1 MTWSI
6 IARDEQTGRIAIAV
20 ATRFFAVGALVCHIK
35 TGAGVVAS
43 QAFIN
48 PYFGPKG
55 LALLEAGMSAE
66 NVVAE
71 LTTADEGRHHR
82 QLHVMD
88 RDSRFAAYT
97 GAACI
102 DWCGHEV
109 RGTFSVAGNML
120 VGSAVLAET
129 IRAYEV
135 QAAVPFARRLIAAMR
150 AGEAAGGDKRGRQSA
165 ALLIHDR
172 EDYPLYDL
180 RVDDHT
186 DPLGELERLEEVARQ
201 RWVHFRRQMPSHN
214 RPSGLTDRDKLEE
227 LIAQS
232 IAEGYE

>member
-6 IARDEQTGRIAIAV
+6 IAQDEATGRVGIAV
-20 ATRFFAVGALVCHIK
+20 ATKFFAVGALVPRVR
-35 TGAGVVAS
+35 TSVGAIAS
-43 QAFIN
+43 QAFMN
-48 PYFGPKG
+48 PYYGPQG
-55 LALLEAGMSAE
+55 LGLLEAGANAE
-66 NVVAE
+66 EVVAC
-71 LTTADEGRHHR
+71 LTAADEGRNNR

-88 RDSRFAAYT
+88 RQGRFAAYT

-102 DWCGHEV
+102 DWCGHEL
-109 RGTFSVAGNML
+109 RGSFSIAGNML
-120 VGSAVLAET
+120 AGPAVLAESV
-129 IRAYEV
+129 RAYEA
-135 QAAVPFARRLIAAMR
+135 QMAMPLARRLIHAMQ

-165 ALLIHDR
+165 ALLIHDA

-186 DPLGELERLEEVARQ
+186 DPLGELARLEEVARQ
-201 RWVHFRRQMPSHN
+201 RWVHFRRQMPSRK
-214 RPSGLTDRDKLEE
+214 RPSGLIDRSGIEA

>member
-20 ATRFFAVGALVCHIK
+20 ATRFFAVGALVSHIK

-88 RDSRFAAYT
+88 REGRFAAYT

-102 DWCGHEV
+102 DWCGHDV

-201 RWVHFRRQMPSHN
+201 RWVHFRRQMPSHS

>member
-20 ATRFFAVGALVCHIK
+20 ATRFFAVGALVSHIK

-88 RDSRFAAYT
+88 RDGRFAAYT

>member
-20 ATRFFAVGALVCHIK
+20 ATRFFAVGALVSHIK

-88 RDSRFAAYT
+88 REGRFAAYT

-102 DWCGHEV
+102 DWCGHDV

>member
-6 IARDEQTGRIAIAV
+6 IARDERTGRIAIAV
-20 ATRFFAVGALVCHIK
+20 ATRFFAAGALVTHIK
-35 TGAGVVAS
+35 TGAGAVAS

-48 PYFGPKG
+48 PYFGSKG
-55 LALLEAGMSAE
+55 LALLDTGMRAE
-66 NVVAE
+66 DVVAE
-71 LTTADEGRHHR
+71 LIAADEGRHHR

-88 RDSRFAAYT
+88 RHGRFAAYT

-102 DWCGHEV
+102 DWCGHEL
-109 RGTFSVAGNML
+109 RGAFSVAGNML
-120 VGSAVLAET
+120 VGPAVLAET

-165 ALLIHDR
+165 ALLIHDG

-186 DPLGELERLEEVARQ
+186 NPLGELERLEEVARQ